1 MFALAFYMV
10 NAIIYAPRA
19 GACDFISD
27 ILSPTYLLLMLLIY
41 NYSKPKHYA

>member
-41 NYSKPKHYA
+41 NYSKPKRYA